1 MITKRDFLIIVMV
14 IIMLAIGLGI
24 LIDRMWQE
32 SNLPPSANTQVSINA
47 SYIENWTLGDPIV
60 PFPYIDGKK
69 LDCDDAV
76 LYSYL
81 WLEDMPNLKVNIMYG
96 ILGFYEDGTWIRRGH
111 VWLVVSDNQSSRI
124 YDYGIALPADFFKG
138 RKISYAQLLMY
149 ANQDQ

>member
-1 MITKRDFLIIVMV
+1 
-14 IIMLAIGLGI
+14 MLASWLVIMFDRLY
-24 LIDRMWQE
+24 LLWDIDLEPRALPTHPLNEYALTWQ
-32 SNLPPSANTQVSINA
+32 
-47 SYIENWTLGDPIV
+47 LGDEIV

-96 ILGFYEDGTWIRRGH
+96 IQGFYEDGTWIRRGH
-111 VWLVVSDNQSSRI
+111 VWLVVSDNETTVV
-124 YDYGIALPADFFKG
+124 YDYGIALPRDYFKG

-149 ANQDQ
+149 ANQDY